1 MSKSDDFRS
10 AAKTER
16 IELRLLAISARRASV
31 SSPRR
36 KRERERGE
44 TAGDP
49 RKNKTARDDE
59 EGELKS
65 GFVKIKRTHRIESM
79 YVSMLYRARA
89 RKSRLPNRNERERE
103 IRGVGKNVRAID
115 RDTSN
120 FPSLVD
126 NEKNTKKTRDTP
138 NNINAPF

>member
-1 MSKSDDFRS
+1 
-10 AAKTER
+10 
-16 IELRLLAISARRASV
+16 
-31 SSPRR
+31 
-36 KRERERGE
+36 
-44 TAGDP
+44 
-49 RKNKTARDDE
+49 
-59 EGELKS
+59 
-65 GFVKIKRTHRIESM
+65 
-79 YVSMLYRARA
+79 MLYRARA